1 MEGKLNLPGADEFLT
16 PRAVIKD
23 YIEILDLIR
32 QNPNENTITIIEAKL
47 GKMNKVE
54 KDENN
59 FDDEIEVF

>member
-1 MEGKLNLPGADEFLT
+1 MGNGGFPLFST
-16 PRAVIKD
+16 PAKAILSP
-23 YIEILDLIR
+23 LDLIR
-32 QNPNENTITIIEAKL
+32 QNPNENTTTIIEAKL